1 VSGRLAA
8 QMSMHGR
15 RSVIT
20 GAAGHLGRVIAE
32 TLLEVGSDVVLVD
45 RDAESLRDAAAA
57 LQPSARASIET
68 VVCDL
73 EEERARRGL
82 IALLGS
88 HDAGVSVLVN
98 NAAFVGTSGLEGWA
112 TPLDEQRIDTWRRA
126 LEVNLTAVFELTQG
140 LLPAMRRAVGPSIIN
155 VASIYG
161 VVGPDWSLYEGT
173 SMASPAAYAASKGGL
188 LQLTRWMAT
197 TVAPTVRV
205 NAITPGGIAR
215 GQPASFVE
223 RYAARTP
230 LRRMAVEDDFRGV
243 VAFLASD
250 LSAYVTG
257 QNIAVDG
264 GWTAW

>member
-1 VSGRLAA
+1 MSGMLAA
-8 QMSMHGR
+8 RMSMRGR
-15 RSVIT
+15 RAVIT
-20 GAAGHLGRVIAE
+20 GAAGHLGRVIGE
-32 TLLEVGSDVVLVD
+32 TLLELGAHVILVD
-45 RDAESLRDAAAA
+45 RDASALHAAAA
-57 LQPSARASIET
+57 AMPRVADTTVET
-68 VVCDL
+68 ITCDL
-73 EEERARRGL
+73 EADGDRQ
-82 IALLGS
+82 ALMATLAA
-88 HDAGVSVLVN
+88 HEAGVSVLVN
-98 NAAFVGTSGLEGWA
+98 NAAFVGTSGLAGWA
-112 TPLDEQRIDTWRRA
+112 TPLEDQRIDTWRRA
-126 LEVNLTAVFELTQG
+126 LEVNLTAAFELTQG
-140 LLPAMRRAVGPSIIN
+140 LLPAMRRATGPSIIN
-155 VASIYG
+155 IASIYG

-173 SMASPAAYAASKGGL
+173 AMASPAAYAASKGGL

-223 RYAARTP
+223 RYTARTP